1 MSNLDLN
8 YFDDDVKQKLEHFM
22 VLVLKENEV
31 MNLTAITD
39 RDEFIEKHF
48 YDSLLPTELIDF
60 SNKKIVDIGTGAGF
74 PGIPLAIVFPNSKI
88 TLIEPMNKRCI
99 FLNNVISELGLKNVK
114 VICSRA
120 ENLSGDLRE
129 SFDIVAARAV
139 TSLRV
144 LVELCIPYLKR
155 NGYFVAYKGTKYQD
169 EINEAKHALKE
180 LNSRVVSV
188 QERKLPIS
196 KEDRFNIIITK
207 DKNIDKKFPRDFS
220 QIKKNP
226 L

>member
-39 RDEFIEKHF
+39 RNEFIEKHF

>member
-8 YFDDDVKQKLEHFM
+8 YFDDDMKQKLEHFM
-22 VLVLKENEV
+22 MLVLKENEV

-39 RDEFIEKHF
+39 KDEFIEKHF

-60 SNKKIVDIGTGAGF
+60 SHKKIVDIGTGAGF

-99 FLNNVISELGLKNVK
+99 FLNNVVSELGLKNVK
-114 VICSRA
+114 VICTRA
-120 ENLSGDLRE
+120 ENLSADLRE

-144 LVELCIPYLKR
+144 LVELCIPYLKK
-155 NGYFVAYKGTKYQD
+155 NGYFVAYKGTKYQE

-180 LNSRVVSV
+180 LNSRVVSI
-188 QERKLPIS
+188 QGRKLPIS

-207 DKNIDKKFPRDFS
+207 DKSIDKKFPRDFS

>member
-1 MSNLDLN
+1 MSNLDFN
-8 YFDDDVKQKLEHFM
+8 YFDDDMKQKLERFM
-22 VLVLKENEV
+22 MLVLKENEV

-39 RDEFIEKHF
+39 KDEFIEKHF

-60 SNKKIVDIGTGAGF
+60 SHKKIVDIGTGAGF

-99 FLNNVISELGLKNVK
+99 FLNNVVSELGLKNVK
-114 VICSRA
+114 VICTRA
-120 ENLSGDLRE
+120 ENLSADLRE

-144 LVELCIPYLKR
+144 LVELCIPYLKK
-155 NGYFVAYKGTKYQD
+155 NGYFVAYKGTKYQE

-180 LNSRVVSV
+180 LNSRVVSI
-188 QERKLPIS
+188 QGRKLPIS

-207 DKNIDKKFPRDFS
+207 DKSIDKKFPRDFS